1 MIAAIREQF
10 NMGNERVKYR
20 TIGGRTEAIMQI
32 MTGKGRHS
40 QCNFLAKNRW

>member
-1 MIAAIREQF
+1 MIAAMKEQF
-10 NMGNERVKYR
+10 DMGNERVKYR

-40 QCNFLAKNRW
+40 QCNILY